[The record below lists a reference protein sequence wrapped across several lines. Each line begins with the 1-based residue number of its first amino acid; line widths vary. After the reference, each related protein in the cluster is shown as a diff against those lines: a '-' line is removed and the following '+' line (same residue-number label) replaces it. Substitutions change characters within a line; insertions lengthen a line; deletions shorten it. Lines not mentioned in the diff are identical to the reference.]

1 MNTII
6 QLIQETINNAEEQ
19 AKQEHLDEKY
29 QVYESLKWKL
39 IGYNIGLL
47 YNEFDI
53 DNLNYTYK
61 DEKERFKGYDKK
73 SIHDARIYL
82 QHKLS
87 LEGIF
92 KSISLA
98 GSNSNDSNIGMGD
111 LVDLNMTDLADIEQ
125 KRQSMEN
132 VFKVM
137 AQEGH
142 PISMDKVYEEKTEG
156 KVHLIAF
163 HIFVLNKETL
173 DIAIE
178 MLTSL
183 GFNIENRIRFK
194 NSKPR
199 NTRKLELK

>member
-19 AKQEHLDEKY
+19 AKQSHLDEKY
-29 QVYESLKWKL
+29 QVYESLKWEL

-73 SIHDARIYL
+73 SIHDARMYL
-82 QHKLS
+82 QHRLS
-87 LEGIF
+87 VGGIF

-98 GSNSNDSNIGMGD
+98 GSHSNDSNIGMGD
-111 LVDLNMTDLADIEQ
+111 LIDLNMTDLADIEQ

-132 VFKVM
+132 VFKIM
-137 AQEGH
+137 AQNGH
-142 PISMDKVYEEKTEG
+142 PISMDKVYEEKKEG
-156 KVHLIAF
+156 KAQLIAF
-163 HIFVLNKETL
+163 HIFVLNKDTL
-173 DIAIE
+173 DVAIE

-183 GFNIENRIRFK
+183 GFNIENRVRFK
-194 NSKPR
+194 NSKPH

>member
-1 MNTII
+1 MNKII
-6 QLIQETINNAEEQ
+6 QLIQETIYNAEEQ

-29 QVYESLKWKL
+29 KVYESLKWKL

-47 YNEFDI
+47 YNEFNI

-73 SIHDARIYL
+73 SIHDARMYL

-87 LEGIF
+87 IEGIF

-98 GSNSNDSNIGMGD
+98 GSHANDSNIGMGD
-111 LVDLNMTDLADIEQ
+111 LIDLNMSDLADIEQ
-125 KRQSMEN
+125 KRQNMEN
-132 VFKVM
+132 VFKIM
-137 AQEGH
+137 AQTGH
-142 PISMDKVYEEKTEG
+142 PISMDKVYEEKTG
-156 KVHLIAF
+156 DKVQLVAF

-173 DIAIE
+173 SMAIE

-183 GFNIENRIRFK
+183 GFDIENGVRFK
-194 NSKPR
+194 NSKPCM
-199 NTRKLELK
+199 TSKLELK